1 MASCTGEYG
10 RTECAAPNTQA
21 PTNAAGPTTPPAASQ
36 VTSPPRRQGVG
47 ANGVSTGE
55 IMAEVVSV
63 DQFLDGWYP
72 GWKPE
77 HLEDYTVRMKSGPFT
92 KEDESRFW
100 FVDFHWPRGFSPL
113 GMTLVTGAAWSTQL
127 AAHQLPLP
135 PAGGLVQRMGGP
147 FLYEG
152 EVPVTSQW
160 DIGQRAFRI
169 ERNMPKFLGNFEAIW
184 EERKEELDHSLN
196 YFESY
201 DFGGKSIAEIA
212 QFVEDG
218 QTFQRRAWEIHFEIM
233 YPLLAIYL
241 QLYGLCAGNG
251 IDPGNIAKMVQG
263 RDSKIMETDRAL
275 WGLVD
280 EAKRLGVTEHF
291 DHEPA
296 AIRPALAKA
305 GGNSSVWLTTFDDF
319 LKVYGWRTEGI
330 ADVNIPSWI
339 ENQESPLGQLRN
351 FIKMEE
357 RHDFDRSRAAALVER
372 DEAIESARGQLNGET
387 LEQFNQLLAINQVA
401 NFAWWNED
409 HNYYIDLRASIP
421 LRRGALALGAAVG
434 ADTYDDALFLFAPEI
449 REIGH
454 GLTTWKDKQSIVTA
468 RHQYYDNYQE
478 QRPTVPK
485 VVGTLPDKVEDPV
498 LIEIFGMHHHY
509 FEGLKS
515 DANSLMLTGFPASA
529 GKVTGKAHV
538 MLSAMELFDLEEGE
552 ILVTEATSPNW
563 TPAFAII
570 AACVCDGGGSL
581 THAATVSREYGIP
594 CVVGT
599 SVATQRIKTGDLIEV
614 DGTKGVVTILERA
627 AT

>member
-1 MASCTGEYG
+1 
-10 RTECAAPNTQA
+10 
-21 PTNAAGPTTPPAASQ
+21 
-36 VTSPPRRQGVG
+36 
-47 ANGVSTGE
+47 
-55 IMAEVVSV
+55 MAEIVPV

-77 HLEDYTVRMKSGPFT
+77 HLEDYSVRMKSGPFT
-92 KEDESRFW
+92 KADESRFW
-100 FVDFHWPRGFSPL
+100 FVDFHWPRGFTPL
-113 GMTLVTGAAWSTQL
+113 GMTLVTGAAWATQL

-152 EVPVTSQW
+152 EVPVTSAW
-160 DIGQRAFRI
+160 DIGQRAARI
-169 ERNMPKFLGNFEAIW
+169 EKNMPKFLGNFDAIW
-184 EERKEELDHSLN
+184 EERKWELDLALN

-201 DFGGKSIAEIA
+201 EFAGKSIPEIC
-212 QFVEDG
+212 QYVEDAT
-218 QTFQRRAWEIHFEIM
+218 TFQKRAWEIHFEIM

-241 QLYGLCAGNG
+241 QLYGVCAGNG
-251 IDPGNIAKMVQG
+251 IDPGNIAKMLQG

-280 EAKRLGVTEHF
+280 DAKGLGIADHF
-291 DHEPA
+291 KHEPDQ
-296 AIRPALAKA
+296 IRSALNAA
-305 GGNSSVWLTTFDDF
+305 GGNASVWLTKFDDF
-319 LKVYGWRTEGI
+319 LKIYGWRTEGI
-330 ADVNIPSWI
+330 ADVAIPAWI
-339 ENQESPLGQLRN
+339 ENQASPLGQIRN
-351 FIKMEE
+351 FIGMSE
-357 RHDFDRSRAAALVER
+357 RHDFDKSLAASHKEK
-372 DEAIESARGQLNGET
+372 DEAVESARTSLSGET
-387 LEQFNQLLAINQVA
+387 LGAFNELLGICQVA

-421 LRRGALALGAAVG
+421 LRRGALALSTASGATA
-434 ADTYDDALFLFAPEI
+434 YDDGLFLFAPEI
-449 REIGH
+449 RDIGQ
-454 GLTTWKDKQSIVTA
+454 GRSTWKDLQSIATA
-468 RHQYYDNYQE
+468 RREYYEGYQE

-485 VVGTLPDKVEDPV
+485 VVGTLPDKIEDPV

-515 DANSLMLTGFPASA
+515 DVNSTMLTGFPASA
-529 GKVTGKAHV
+529 GKYTGRARV

-570 AACVCDGGGSL
+570 SACVCDGGGSL

-614 DGTKGVVTILERA
+614 DGTKGVVTIIERA
-627 AT
+627 AG

>member
-1 MASCTGEYG
+1 MAD
-10 RTECAAPNTQA
+10 
-21 PTNAAGPTTPPAASQ
+21 
-36 VTSPPRRQGVG
+36 
-47 ANGVSTGE
+47 
-55 IMAEVVSV
+55 VVPV
-63 DQFLDGWYP
+63 DVFLDGWYP

-77 HLEDYTVRMKSGPFT
+77 HLEDYTVRMKTGPFT
-92 KEDESRFW
+92 KADESSFW

-113 GMTLVTGAAWSTQL
+113 GMAFVSAAGWCTQL

-135 PAGGLVQRMGGP
+135 PAGGLVSRMGGP

-152 EVPVTSQW
+152 EVPVTSEW
-160 DIGQRAFRI
+160 DIMQRAQRI
-169 ERNMPKFLGNFEAIW
+169 EKNMPKFLGSFHDIW
-184 EERKEELDHSLN
+184 EERKEELDRGLG

-201 DFGGKSIAEIA
+201 DFAGKSIPQIC
-212 QFVEDG
+212 QYIEDG

-241 QLYGLCAGNG
+241 QLYGICAGNG
-251 IDPGNIAKMVQG
+251 IDPGNIAKMLGG
-263 RDSKIMETDRAL
+263 RDSKIMETDRAM

-280 EAKRLGVTEHF
+280 EAKRLGIEDHF
-291 DHEPA
+291 KHEPDQ
-296 AIRPALAKA
+296 IRGALMKA
-305 GGNSSVWLTTFDDF
+305 GGNSSIWLTKFDDF

-330 ADVNIPSWI
+330 ADINIPSWI
-339 ENQESPLGQLRN
+339 ENQASPLGQLRN
-351 FIKMEE
+351 FIGMEE
-357 RHDFDRSRAAALVER
+357 RHDFDGGLVAVMKEKN
-372 DEAIESARGQLNGET
+372 EAIESARSQLSGEA
-387 LEQFNQLLAINQVA
+387 LGGFNELLGICEVA

-421 LRRGALALGAAVG
+421 IRRGALALSEAVG
-434 ADTYDDALFLFAPEI
+434 ASTYDDALFLFAPEI
-449 REIGH
+449 REIGR
-454 GLTTWKDKQSIVTA
+454 GETTWKDKQSIATA
-468 RHQYYDNYQE
+468 RHEYYDNYQAL
-478 QRPTVPK
+478 RPTVPK
-485 VVGTLPDKVEDPV
+485 VVGTLPDKIEDPV

-515 DANSLMLTGFPASA
+515 DANSTMLTGFPASA
-529 GKVTGKAHV
+529 GKYTGIARV

-570 AACVCDGGGSL
+570 GACVCDGGGSL

-599 SVATQRIKTGDLIEV
+599 SVATQRIKTGDKIEV

-627 AT
+627 AG